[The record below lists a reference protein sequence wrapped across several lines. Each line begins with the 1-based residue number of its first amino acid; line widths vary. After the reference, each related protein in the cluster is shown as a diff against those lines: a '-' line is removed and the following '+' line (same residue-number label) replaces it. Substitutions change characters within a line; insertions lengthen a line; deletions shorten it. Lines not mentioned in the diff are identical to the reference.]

1 MKKRRRRR
9 KLFFS
14 LKSHTN
20 QNHETFFPQKQHF
33 ASLSSLSLRRYSII
47 KMSGGC
53 PPTEETRKETNNNA
67 VDDDDDKDDDDDD
80 DKDVSMCEF
89 RVACVQFEPA
99 HGAFTF
105 YHRFKH
111 FSTNFCFRCN

>member
-1 MKKRRRRR
+1 
-9 KLFFS
+9 
-14 LKSHTN
+14 
-20 QNHETFFPQKQHF
+20 
-33 ASLSSLSLRRYSII
+33 
-47 KMSGGC
+47 MSGGC
-53 PPTEETRKETNNNA
+53 PPTEETRKETNNKA
-67 VDDDDDKDDDDDD
+67 VDDDDDKDDDDDDD

-105 YHRFKH
+105 YHRFKN

>member
-1 MKKRRRRR
+1 
-9 KLFFS
+9 
-14 LKSHTN
+14 
-20 QNHETFFPQKQHF
+20 
-33 ASLSSLSLRRYSII
+33 
-47 KMSGGC
+47 MSGGC